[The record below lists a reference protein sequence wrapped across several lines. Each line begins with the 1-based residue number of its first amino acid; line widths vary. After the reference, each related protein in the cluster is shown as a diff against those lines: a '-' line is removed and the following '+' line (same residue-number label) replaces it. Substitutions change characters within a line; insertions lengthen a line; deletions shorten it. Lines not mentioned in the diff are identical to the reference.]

1 MPTIT
6 DGNMRALAEKL
17 GARIV
22 LLPAAGAR
30 GPRRAL
36 AFKTTKWTHDLAASG
51 DVIELSPSGYVRIV
65 RKKGGVCES

>member
-30 GPRRAL
+30 GPKKAL
-36 AFKTTKWTHDLAASG
+36 SFKTTKWTYDLAVPG
-51 DVIELSPSGYVRIV
+51 DTVELSPSGYVRVV
-65 RKKGGVCES
+65 RKKGGAREP